1 MGTTH
6 RKEYEAMSIE
16 LEHSFDVPVP
26 PDQAWDVL
34 LDVQRVAPCMPG
46 ATVESVDG
54 DEVSGKIK
62 VKVGPIAMTYTGKAT
77 FTERDDAAH
86 WVKIEAAGKETRGA
100 GTASAVVLA
109 RLNEDNGQTRV
120 NVHTTLNVTGR
131 PAQFG
136 RGVMAEVSG
145 KIIERFSANL
155 ASQLG
160 STGEPVPAAGDRQAA
175 DSRMAIPIQELN
187 LPARSVHSLQGEGI
201 DTVGQLVSR
210 TDSELLSIRNLGQ
223 KSVGEIEQRLG
234 DLGLSL
240 ARQAEASRAGQTT
253 AGQST
258 AGQLRAGQGA
268 TGQGVTG
275 QSGAGQGAPASAASA
290 PAAGAAAARTAAAAG
305 AGAAGAG
312 AAGVTAVGAPDG
324 NAAWDGS
331 RPVAWTGDEEA
342 GQRLDEPEDD
352 ALNLFD
358 VAAGPILKRALPAAA
373 VTVLLI
379 WVGTRIRR
387 GRRRASSA

>member
-1 MGTTH
+1 
-6 RKEYEAMSIE
+6 MSIE
-16 LEHSFDVPVP
+16 LEHSFEVPVP

-54 DEVSGKIK
+54 DEVSGRIK
-62 VKVGPIAMTYTGKAT
+62 VKVGPIALTYTGKAT

-86 WVKIEAAGKETRGA
+86 SLKIEAAGKETRGA

-120 NVHTTLNVTGR
+120 SVHTTLNVTGR

-136 RGVMAEVSG
+136 RGVMAE
-145 KIIERFSANL
+145 AA
-155 ASQLG
+155 AS
-160 STGEPVPAAGDRQAA
+160 DRQVP

-187 LPARSVHSLQGEGI
+187 LPARSVNSLKGEGI

-210 TDSELLSIRNLGQ
+210 SESELLSIRNLGQ

-240 ARQAEASRAGQTT
+240 AGRVEAGRAEQP
-253 AGQST
+253 
-258 AGQLRAGQGA
+258 
-268 TGQGVTG
+268 
-275 QSGAGQGAPASAASA
+275 GAGQEAIASAAGAMTASA
-290 PAAGAAAARTAAAAG
+290 MAASTPVAGAAADSATANSAAANSATTNSATTNG
-305 AGAAGAG
+305 ATANGA
-312 AAGVTAVGAPDG
+312 TADS
-324 NAAWDGS
+324 AAWDGS
-331 RPVAWTGDEEA
+331 RPAAWTGDEYA
-342 GQRLDEPEDD
+342 DLGRDEPEDD

-358 VAAGPILKRALPAAA
+358 VAAGPILKRALPVAAA
-373 VTVLLI
+373 TVLLI
-379 WVGTRIRR
+379 WLGTRIRLR
-387 GRRRASSA
+387 GRRRASSS

>member
-1 MGTTH
+1 
-6 RKEYEAMSIE
+6 MSIE

-62 VKVGPIAMTYTGKAT
+62 VKVGPISMTYAGKAT

-86 WVKIEAAGKETRGA
+86 SVKIEAAGKETRGA

-109 RLNEDNGQTRV
+109 RLKEDNGQTRV

-160 STGEPVPAAGDRQAA
+160 SAGEPEPAVGDRQAA

-240 ARQAEASRAGQTT
+240 ARQAEASGAGQTT

-258 AGQLRAGQGA
+258 AGQLGAGQGA
-268 TGQGVTG
+268 TGQGATG
-275 QSGAGQGAPASAASA
+275 QSGAGQGGAGQGAPASAASA
-290 PAAGAAAARTAAAAG
+290 PAARAAAAG
-305 AGAAGAG
+305 TAAAGAG

-379 WVGTRIRR
+379 WAGTRIRRR

>member
-1 MGTTH
+1 
-6 RKEYEAMSIE
+6 MSIE

-46 ATVESVDG
+46 ATVESVEG

-62 VKVGPIAMTYTGKAT
+62 VKVGPIALTYTGKAT
-77 FTERDDAAH
+77 FTERDSSAH
-86 WVKIEAAGKETRGA
+86 SVRIEAAGKETRGA

-109 RLNEDNGQTRV
+109 RLNEHNGQTRV

-145 KIIERFSANL
+145 KIIEKFSANL
-155 ASQLG
+155 AGQLAG
-160 STGEPVPAAGDRQAA
+160 AGAGQPEAAAAGRQVP

-187 LPARSVHSLQGEGI
+187 LPARSVNSLKGEGI

-210 TDSELLSIRNLGQ
+210 TDSDLLSIRNLGQ

-240 ARQAEASRAGQTT
+240 AGQPGAARAEQPGAE
-253 AGQST
+253 
-258 AGQLRAGQGA
+258 QGA
-268 TGQGVTG
+268 
-275 QSGAGQGAPASAASA
+275 AASAAGAMAASPPA
-290 PAAGAAAARTAAAAG
+290 GAAAGAAAGSAARNGAAADSATRD
-305 AGAAGAG
+305 GAAPDGAAREG
-312 AAGVTAVGAPDG
+312 AAADSAAGDSAAGV
-324 NAAWDGS
+324 GS
-331 RPVAWTGDEEA
+331 RPAAWPGDEDA
-342 GQRLDEPEDD
+342 GLRRDEPEDD

-373 VTVLLI
+373 LTVLLI
-379 WVGTRIRR
+379 WVGTRIRLRGR
-387 GRRRASSA
+387 GRRASAP

>member
-1 MGTTH
+1 
-6 RKEYEAMSIE
+6 MSIE
-16 LEHSFDVPVP
+16 LEHSFEVPVP

-62 VKVGPIAMTYTGKAT
+62 VKVGPIALTYTGKAT
-77 FTERDDAAH
+77 FTERDEAAH
-86 WVKIEAAGKETRGA
+86 SLKIEAAGKETRGA

-120 NVHTTLNVTGR
+120 SVHTTLNVTGR

-155 ASQLG
+155 AGALAAAG
-160 STGEPVPAAGDRQAA
+160 GPEPAACGGQAA

-187 LPARSVHSLQGEGI
+187 LPARSVNSLKGEGI

-210 TDSELLSIRNLGQ
+210 SESELLSIRNLGQ

-240 ARQAEASRAGQTT
+240 AGRAEAGRAEQP
-253 AGQST
+253 
-258 AGQLRAGQGA
+258 
-268 TGQGVTG
+268 
-275 QSGAGQGAPASAASA
+275 GAGQRRRSARGRRVAGSCGRAGAAGESAAEQRGAEQGAAASSTDAPAASA
-290 PAAGAAAARTAAAAG
+290 PASGAALPDRRQCGPPVRTAGATAN
-305 AGAAGAG
+305 
-312 AAGVTAVGAPDG
+312 GAPDSTRHG
-324 NAAWDGS
+324 TA
-331 RPVAWTGDEEA
+331 
-342 GQRLDEPEDD
+342 
-352 ALNLFD
+352 
-358 VAAGPILKRALPAAA
+358 RAR
-373 VTVLLI
+373 
-379 WVGTRIRR
+379 WR
-387 GRRRASSA
+387 GRATRRLTCGGTSRRMTRSTCLTWLPGRSSSGRCPPRPPPSC

>member
-1 MGTTH
+1 
-6 RKEYEAMSIE
+6 MSIE
-16 LEHSFDVPVP
+16 LEHSFEVPVP

-62 VKVGPIAMTYTGKAT
+62 VKVGPIALTYTGKAT
-77 FTERDDAAH
+77 FTERDEAAH
-86 WVKIEAAGKETRGA
+86 SLKIEAAGKETRGA

-120 NVHTTLNVTGR
+120 SVHTTLNVTGR

-145 KIIERFSANL
+145 KIIEKFSANL
-155 ASQLG
+155 AEQLAG
-160 STGEPVPAAGDRQAA
+160 AGQPEAAASDRQVP

-187 LPARSVHSLQGEGI
+187 LPARSVNGLKGEGI

-210 TDSELLSIRNLGQ
+210 SESELLSIRNLGQ

-240 ARQAEASRAGQTT
+240 AGRVEADRAEQP
-253 AGQST
+253 
-258 AGQLRAGQGA
+258 
-268 TGQGVTG
+268 
-275 QSGAGQGAPASAASA
+275 GAGQEAVASAAGAMAASA
-290 PAAGAAAARTAAAAG
+290 MAASPPAAGAAADSATANGATTNSATANSATANGATAG
-305 AGAAGAG
+305 S
-312 AAGVTAVGAPDG
+312 
-324 NAAWDGS
+324 AAWDGS
-331 RPVAWTGDEEA
+331 RSAAWTGDEDA
-342 GQRLDEPEDD
+342 GLRQDEQEDD

-358 VAAGPILKRALPAAA
+358 VAAGPILKRALPVAAA
-373 VTVLLI
+373 TVLLI
-379 WVGTRIRR
+379 WVGTRIRLR
-387 GRRRASSA
+387 GRRRASSS

>member
-1 MGTTH
+1 
-6 RKEYEAMSIE
+6 MSIE
-16 LEHSFDVPVP
+16 LEHTFDVPVP

-62 VKVGPIAMTYTGKAT
+62 VKVGPIALTYTGKAT
-77 FTERDDAAH
+77 FAERDDAAH
-86 WVKIEAAGKETRGA
+86 SVRIEAAGKETRGA

-109 RLNEDNGQTRV
+109 RLSEDNGQTRV
-120 NVHTTLNVTGR
+120 SVHTTLNVTGR

-145 KIIERFSANL
+145 KIIEKFSANL
-155 ASQLG
+155 AGQLA
-160 STGEPVPAAGDRQAA
+160 AAGAGQPAGAGAGQPEAA
-175 DSRMAIPIQELN
+175 VPGQQMPDSRMAIPIQELN
-187 LPARSVHSLQGEGI
+187 LPARLVNSLKGEGI

-210 TDSELLSIRNLGQ
+210 TDSDLLSIRNLGQ

-240 ARQAEASRAGQTT
+240 AGPPEAGRAEQPGAEQGAEAPAAG
-253 AGQST
+253 AM
-258 AGQLRAGQGA
+258 
-268 TGQGVTG
+268 
-275 QSGAGQGAPASAASA
+275 AASA
-290 PAAGAAAARTAAAAG
+290 PAGAAAAKAPADGAARDGAAADR
-305 AGAAGAG
+305 
-312 AAGVTAVGAPDG
+312 T
-324 NAAWDGS
+324 AWDGS
-331 RPVAWTGDEEA
+331 RPAAWTGDEDA
-342 GQRLDEPEDD
+342 GLRRDEPEDN

-358 VAAGPILKRALPAAA
+358 VAAGPILKRALPAVA

-379 WVGTRIRR
+379 WVGTRIRLR
-387 GRRRASSA
+387 VRARLASSP

>member
-1 MGTTH
+1 
-6 RKEYEAMSIE
+6 MSIE

-46 ATVESVDG
+46 ATVESVEG
-54 DEVSGKIK
+54 DEVRGKIK
-62 VKVGPIAMTYTGKAT
+62 VKVGPIALTYTGKAT

-86 WVKIEAAGKETRGA
+86 SVRIEAAGKETRGA

-120 NVHTTLNVTGR
+120 TVHTTLNVTGR

-145 KIIERFSANL
+145 KIIEKFSANL
-155 ASQLG
+155 AGQLAG
-160 STGEPVPAAGDRQAA
+160 AGAGQPGAAVSGRPVP

-187 LPARSVHSLQGEGI
+187 LPARSVNTLKGEGI

-240 ARQAEASRAGQTT
+240 AGKPEAGRAEQPGAE
-253 AGQST
+253 
-258 AGQLRAGQGA
+258 QGA
-268 TGQGVTG
+268 V
-275 QSGAGQGAPASAASA
+275 A
-290 PAAGAAAARTAAAAG
+290 PAAGAMAASATAAGAAAG
-305 AGAAGAG
+305 AARDGTAADGAARDSTAANG
-312 AAGVTAVGAPDG
+312 AARDGAPAG
-324 NAAWDGS
+324 GTAWRGS
-331 RPVAWTGDEEA
+331 RPAAWTGDEEA
-342 GQRLDEPEDD
+342 GLRRDEPEDD

-358 VAAGPILKRALPAAA
+358 VAAVPILKRALPAVA
-373 VTVLLI
+373 VTILLI
-379 WVGTRIRR
+379 WVGTRIRLRGR
-387 GRRRASSA
+387 GRRASAP

>member
-1 MGTTH
+1 
-6 RKEYEAMSIE
+6 MSIE
-16 LEHSFDVPVP
+16 LEHSFYVPVP

-62 VKVGPIAMTYTGKAT
+62 VKVGPIALTYTGKAT
-77 FTERDDAAH
+77 FTRRDEAAH
-86 WVKIEAAGKETRGA
+86 AVKIEAAGKETRGA
-100 GTASAVVLA
+100 GTASATVVA
-109 RLNEDNGQTRV
+109 TLNEENGQTRV
-120 NVHTTLNVTGR
+120 NMYTTLNVTGR

-145 KIIERFSANL
+145 KIIEKFAANL
-155 ASQLG
+155 AGQLAG
-160 STGEPVPAAGDRQAA
+160 AGQPEAAVPNGQVT

-187 LPARSVHSLQGEGI
+187 LPARSANTLKGEGI

-223 KSVGEIEQRLG
+223 KSVDEIEQRLG

-240 ARQAEASRAGQTT
+240 AGQAEAERAEQPG
-253 AGQST
+253 AE
-258 AGQLRAGQGA
+258 QGA
-268 TGQGVTG
+268 V
-275 QSGAGQGAPASAASA
+275 ASAADGTSARA
-290 PAAGAAAARTAAAAG
+290 PAAGAADNGMPARAPAAG
-305 AGAAGAG
+305 AADNGAARN
-312 AAGVTAVGAPDG
+312 GAPAG
-324 NAAWDGS
+324 TAWDSS
-331 RPVAWTGDEEA
+331 RPAAWTGDEEA
-342 GQRLDEPEDD
+342 DLRRDEPEDD

-358 VAAGPILKRALPAAA
+358 VAAGPILKRVLPAAA

-379 WVGTRIRR
+379 WVGTRIRLR
-387 GRRRASSA
+387 GRVRRASSL

>member
-1 MGTTH
+1 
-6 RKEYEAMSIE
+6 MSIE

-34 LDVQRVAPCMPG
+34 LDVRRVAPCMPG

-62 VKVGPIAMTYTGKAT
+62 VKVGPIALTYTGKAT
-77 FTERDDAAH
+77 FTERDNAAH
-86 WVKIEAAGKETRGA
+86 SVRIEAAGKETRGA

-120 NVHTTLNVTGR
+120 SVHTTLNVTGR

-136 RGVMAEVSG
+136 RGVMADVSG
-145 KIIERFSANL
+145 KIIEKFSANL
-155 ASQLG
+155 AGQLAG
-160 STGEPVPAAGDRQAA
+160 TGAGQPEAATASRQVP

-187 LPARSVHSLQGEGI
+187 LPTRSVNSLKGEGI

-210 TDSELLSIRNLGQ
+210 TDSDLLSIRNLGQ

-240 ARQAEASRAGQTT
+240 ARQPEAARAEQPGAEQPGAE
-253 AGQST
+253 
-258 AGQLRAGQGA
+258 QGA
-268 TGQGVTG
+268 ATPAA
-275 QSGAGQGAPASAASA
+275 GAMAASP
-290 PAAGAAAARTAAAAG
+290 PAAGAAAGSADTGAAADNAARTGALADSATRDGAAPDGAAADTAAG
-305 AGAAGAG
+305 AG
-312 AAGVTAVGAPDG
+312 
-324 NAAWDGS
+324 S
-331 RPVAWTGDEEA
+331 RPAAWTGDEDA
-342 GQRLDEPEDD
+342 GLRRDEPEED

-373 VTVLLI
+373 LTVLLI
-379 WVGTRIRR
+379 WVGTRIRLRGR
-387 GRRRASSA
+387 GRRASAP

>member
-1 MGTTH
+1 
-6 RKEYEAMSIE
+6 MSIE
-16 LEHSFDVPVP
+16 LEHSFEVPVP

-54 DEVSGKIK
+54 DEVSGRIK
-62 VKVGPIAMTYTGKAT
+62 VKVGPIALTYTGKAT

-86 WVKIEAAGKETRGA
+86 SLKIEAAGKETRGA

-120 NVHTTLNVTGR
+120 SVHTTLNVTGR

-145 KIIERFSANL
+145 KIIEKFSANL
-155 ASQLG
+155 AGQLAG
-160 STGEPVPAAGDRQAA
+160 AGQPEAAASDRQVP

-187 LPARSVHSLQGEGI
+187 LPARSVNSLKGEGI

-210 TDSELLSIRNLGQ
+210 SESELLSIRNLGQ

-240 ARQAEASRAGQTT
+240 AGRVEAGRAEQP
-253 AGQST
+253 
-258 AGQLRAGQGA
+258 
-268 TGQGVTG
+268 
-275 QSGAGQGAPASAASA
+275 GAGQERP
-290 PAAGAAAARTAAAAG
+290 PTVRPRTVRPRTVRPRTVRPRTAQPR
-305 AGAAGAG
+305 
-312 AAGVTAVGAPDG
+312 TARPPTARPGMARARRHGRATSMPTWG
-324 NAAWDGS
+324 GTS
-331 RPVAWTGDEEA
+331 RRTTRSTCSTWP
-342 GQRLDEPEDD
+342 P
-352 ALNLFD
+352 
-358 VAAGPILKRALPAAA
+358 GPS
-373 VTVLLI
+373 
-379 WVGTRIRR
+379 
-387 GRRRASSA
+387 SSARCPSLPPPSC

>member
-1 MGTTH
+1 
-6 RKEYEAMSIE
+6 MSIE
-16 LEHSFDVPVP
+16 LEHSFEVPVP

-46 ATVESVDG
+46 ATVESVNG

-62 VKVGPIAMTYTGKAT
+62 VKVGPIALTYTGKAT
-77 FTERDDAAH
+77 FTERDDATH
-86 WVKIEAAGKETRGA
+86 SLKIEAAGKETRGA
-100 GTASAVVLA
+100 GTASAIVLA

-120 NVHTTLNVTGR
+120 SVHTTLNVTGR

-145 KIIERFSANL
+145 KIIEKFSANL
-155 ASQLG
+155 AGQLAG
-160 STGEPVPAAGDRQAA
+160 AGQPEAAVSNREVP

-187 LPARSVHSLQGEGI
+187 LPTRSVKSLKGEGI

-210 TDSELLSIRNLGQ
+210 SESELLSIRNLGQ

-240 ARQAEASRAGQTT
+240 AGRVQAGRAEQPGAEQEAVAS
-253 AGQST
+253 
-258 AGQLRAGQGA
+258 A
-268 TGQGVTG
+268 TG
-275 QSGAGQGAPASAASA
+275 AMPASAMAAST
-290 PAAGAAAARTAAAAG
+290 PAAGAADDSATSDSAAG
-305 AGAAGAG
+305 NGAPPGRAASDSAASDSAAGN
-312 AAGVTAVGAPDG
+312 GAPPGSATADS
-324 NAAWDGS
+324 AAWDGS
-331 RPVAWTGDEEA
+331 RPAAWTEDEDA
-342 GQRLDEPEDD
+342 GLRRDEPEEV

-358 VAAGPILKRALPAAA
+358 VAAGPILKRALPVAAA
-373 VTVLLI
+373 TILLI
-379 WVGTRIRR
+379 WVGTRIRLR

>member
-1 MGTTH
+1 
-6 RKEYEAMSIE
+6 MSIE

-54 DEVSGKIK
+54 DEVRGKIK

-155 ASQLG
+155 AGQLASAG
-160 STGEPVPAAGDRQAA
+160 APEPAVGEGQAA

-187 LPARSVHSLQGEGI
+187 LPARSAHSLQGEGI

-210 TDSELLSIRNLGQ
+210 TKSELLSIRNLGQ
-223 KSVGEIEQRLG
+223 KSVAEIEQRLG

-240 ARQAEASRAGQTT
+240 ARQAEADRAEQSP
-253 AGQST
+253 AGQSP
-258 AGQLRAGQGA
+258 AGQSPAGQSPA
-268 TGQGVTG
+268 G
-275 QSGAGQGAPASAASA
+275 QSPAGQSPAGQSPAGQSPAGQSPAGQSAAASAAST
-290 PAAGAAAARTAAAAG
+290 PAAGTAAAG
-305 AGAAGAG
+305 TAAASAS
-312 AAGVTAVGAPDG
+312 AASVTAVGTPDG

-342 GQRLDEPEDD
+342 DLRLDEPEDD

-387 GRRRASSA
+387 RGRRRASSV

>member
-1 MGTTH
+1 
-6 RKEYEAMSIE
+6 MSIE
-16 LEHSFDVPVP
+16 LEHSFEVPVP

-54 DEVSGKIK
+54 DVVSGKIK
-62 VKVGPIAMTYTGKAT
+62 VKVGPIALTYTGQAT

-86 WVKIEAAGKETRGA
+86 SVKIEAAGKETRGA

-145 KIIERFSANL
+145 KIIEKFSANL
-155 ASQLG
+155 AGQLAG
-160 STGEPVPAAGDRQAA
+160 AGQLPAAPSGRQVP

-187 LPARSVHSLQGEGI
+187 LPARSVNSLKGDGI
-201 DTVGQLVSR
+201 DTVGQLASR
-210 TDSELLSIRNLGQ
+210 TESELLSIRNLGQ

-234 DLGLSL
+234 DLGLAL
-240 ARQAEASRAGQTT
+240 AGQAEAGRDEPP
-253 AGQST
+253 
-258 AGQLRAGQGA
+258 
-268 TGQGVTG
+268 
-275 QSGAGQGAPASAASA
+275 GAGQGAVASAAGAMATSARATSA
-290 PAAGAAAARTAAAAG
+290 PAAGAAPDHAAADGAIPDHAG
-305 AGAAGAG
+305 ANGA
-312 AAGVTAVGAPDG
+312 TADST
-324 NAAWDGS
+324 AWDGS
-331 RPVAWTGDEEA
+331 PPAAWTGDEDA
-342 GQRLDEPEDD
+342 GLRRDEPEED

-358 VAAGPILKRALPAAA
+358 VAAGPILKRVLPAAA
-373 VTVLLI
+373 VAVLLI
-379 WVGTRIRR
+379 WLGTRIRLRSR
-387 GRRRASSA
+387 GRRASSP